1 MKTFLT
7 QLSSAVL
14 LALIL
19 GLSIAPASSEAGIF
33 ISVNIAP
40 PALPVYE
47 QPPVPAPGYIWTPG
61 YWAYAEDVGY
71 YWVPG
76 TWVLAPQPNYLWT
89 PGYWGW
95 ADDVYVWHAGYWGPH
110 VGFYGG
116 VNYGYGYGGSGYEG
130 GRWDHGVFSY
140 NRSVNNVNVT
150 NIHNTYNTI
159 VINNVTVNRVS
170 YNGGSGGVEAR
181 PTPQEASYEHENHLE
196 ATPMQ
201 ASHEQAARENPQQRA
216 ANNGGR
222 PSIAATPR
230 PGEFTGAGVVHARAE
245 EEARPGSP
253 HPEAHPAQQHP
264 QPQTKRPQP
273 PVPHAAPRP
282 QSKFQPRPQQ
292 APHPQQPHAAP
303 RQAPHEEG
311 HERR

>member
-1 MKTFLT
+1 MKAF
-7 QLSSAVL
+7 SSAVML
-14 LALIL
+14 TLML
-19 GLSIAPASSEAGIF
+19 GLSIAPTASEAGIF

-61 YWAYAEDVGY
+61 YWAYYEDGGY

-76 TWVLAPQPNYLWT
+76 TWVMAPRPNYLWT

-95 ADDVYVWHAGYWGPH
+95 SDSVYVWHAGYWGPH

-116 VNYGYGYGGSGYEG
+116 VNYGYGYGGSGYQG
-130 GRWDHGVFSY
+130 GRWDHGVFNY

-150 NIHNTYNTI
+150 NIHNTYNTT
-159 VINNVTVNRVS
+159 VVNNVTVNRVS

-181 PTPQEASYEHENHLE
+181 PSPQEASYEHENHLE

-201 ASHEQAARENPQQRA
+201 ASHEQSARENPQQRA

-222 PSIAATPR
+222 PSIAATPK
-230 PGEFTGAGVVHARAE
+230 PGAFSGAGVVHARE
-245 EEARPGSP
+245 EGEVRPASP
-253 HPEAHPAQQHP
+253 HSQI
-264 QPQTKRPQP
+264 T
-273 PVPHAAPRP
+273 
-282 QSKFQPRPQQ
+282 S
-292 APHPQQPHAAP
+292 APHPQQPVAHPQAAPRPRGQFQPRPQATHQQAHAAP
-303 RQAPHEEG
+303 RPEPHEE